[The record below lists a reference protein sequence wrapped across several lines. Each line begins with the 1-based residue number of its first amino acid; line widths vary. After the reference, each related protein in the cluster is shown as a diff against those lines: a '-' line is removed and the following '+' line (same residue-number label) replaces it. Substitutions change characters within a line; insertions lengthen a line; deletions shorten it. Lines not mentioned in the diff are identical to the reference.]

1 MTPFA
6 PSETLPPVINLRPM
20 YADRFDQLF
29 DLGREKLLAGTHS
42 REFPPTEGSPR
53 YGLSVI
59 LRPDPAAADR
69 LARIGAQAAA
79 HAGSGHWPSGETD
92 LVHFTVRSLEE
103 HRAHVPDDDPMVAL
117 GADALRSI
125 SARPRSTRPSCA
137 SGCPTRAGRRRG
149 CWRLFLC
156 KTASL

>member
-1 MTPFA
+1 MD
-6 PSETLPPVINLRPM
+6 
-20 YADRFDQLF
+20 ADRFDQLF
-29 DLGREKLLAGTHS
+29 ALGRDQLLAGTHS
-42 REFPPTEGSPR
+42 RESPPTDGSPR

-59 LRPDPAAADR
+59 LRPDPAAAER
-69 LARIGAQAAA
+69 LAAVGAQAAA
-79 HAGSGHWPSGETD
+79 YAGSGHWPSGDPD